1 MEKARPF
8 DLQHFI
14 LPTMSESR
22 VLITGFQPFGG
33 RACNSSWEGIKWI
46 NEPGLLVEELPVVWG
61 QPSRRLGELVDVY
74 RPSTVI
80 SFGQG
85 KEREFTLETKALNL
99 RDNRLD
105 EQGNL
110 PRNPLNSDMGPNEV
124 FLETD
129 VFELHG
135 FLSERNFPVRISDD
149 AGQYLCEETI
159 YKLSELQKASVELEK
174 VFFCHVPPYGTSIE
188 MAGHETEVNAVL
200 LREYVRSVL
209 SCLGIPVSK
218 PN

>member
-1 MEKARPF
+1 MNE
-8 DLQHFI
+8 D
-14 LPTMSESR
+14 R

-33 RACNSSWEGIKWI
+33 RASNSSWEGVKWI
-46 NEPGLLVEELPVVWG
+46 NEPGLLIEELPVVWG
-61 QPSRRLGELVDVY
+61 VPTQRLGELVDFY

-85 KEREFTLETKALNL
+85 KEREFALETKALNL

-110 PRNPLNSDMGPNEV
+110 PRKPLNSDTGPSEV

-129 VFELHG
+129 VLGLHS
-135 FLSERNFPVRISDD
+135 FLSQRNFPVRISED

-159 YKLSELQKASVELEK
+159 YALSGLQKAYLELDR
-174 VFFCHVPPYGTSIE
+174 VFFSHVPPYGSSVE
-188 MAGHETEVNAVL
+188 MARNVTVVDEVL
-200 LREYVRSVL
+200 LQEYVRSVL
-209 SCLGIPVSK
+209 SCLGISVSK
-218 PN
+218 PV